1 MKVSSRFIVFSTLFT
16 ILILAA
22 ILAGLRLNRFTA
34 AYDDEARFLMLAESL
49 RFRGRYD
56 LFDGSEHQFPP
67 GAPALFALVMLLTG
81 TGQPLHTA
89 ILPAKTA
96 VLLLYLPTLVLLY
109 GLLAAQ
115 APRWVALA
123 TTAAM
128 AVNPLLTA
136 LAVEPMS
143 DVPFVAASVLSLWLL
158 QRATAGASRGL
169 ALPLAAGL
177 ATGWAMTIRLPGIVL
192 VPVGALGFLLRRQQA
207 ETVFDRRRLAQAAVF
222 VVAAL
227 LCLAPWWLY
236 NRFDPTQQAETFASR
251 SGYLEALTTVD
262 LYSPQAAT
270 ATLGDIGGRLLLNVR
285 LYGLGLSLFLFDRPW
300 RQLPLAGL
308 ESRFGELDGL
318 FSLLLAGLIALGL
331 WEGWRRRGWLLL
343 LYTVGMQAVVLVWP
357 YYQQRYVLPLLPF
370 YGFYLFLGLD
380 RLYRAATVAAP
391 RLSRAGLTLFL
402 AGILVFPAAANVST
416 GLYLAS
422 LRRAPDIAAY
432 YRGQSEQWA
441 TYFAAAC
448 WLAERTATGPTPT
461 VMARKPYLLYLY
473 FDLPTHGF
481 PATADPAV
489 WRSYL
494 TEHNVQYVIEDA
506 FTWSDVTD
514 RFLRPVLDAD
524 PAAFVL
530 VYETEPPTTRVWRF
544 VGAVAPVPSP

>member
-1 MKVSSRFIVFSTLFT
+1 MKVSSRFVVFSTLFT

-96 VLLLYLPTLVLLY
+96 VLLFYLLTLVLLY
-109 GLLAAQ
+109 ALLVKQ
-115 APRWVALA
+115 GPRWVALA
-123 TTAAM
+123 TVAAM

-143 DVPFVAASVLSLWLL
+143 DVPYVAASVLSLWLL

-169 ALPLAAGL
+169 VLPLAAGL
-177 ATGWAMTIRLPGIVL
+177 ATGWAATIRLPGIVL
-192 VPVGALGFLLRRQQA
+192 VPVGALGFLLRRRQT
-207 ETVFDRRRLAQAAVF
+207 ETVSDRRRLTQAAVF
-222 VVAAL
+222 VLAAL

-236 NRFDPTQQAETFASR
+236 NRFDPTQQAETLASQ

-318 FSLLLAGLIALGL
+318 FSLLLAGLMALGL
-331 WEGWRRRGWLLL
+331 WEGWRRGWLLL

-370 YGFYLFLGLD
+370 YAFYLFLGLD
-380 RLYRAATVAAP
+380 RLYRAAAVAAP

-402 AGILVFPAAANVST
+402 AGILVFPAAANIST

-422 LRRAPDIAAY
+422 LRRAPDIVAY

-441 TYFAAAC
+441 TYFAAAR
-448 WLAERTATGPTPT
+448 WLAAQTAAGPTPT

-473 FDLPTHGF
+473 FGLPTHGF

-524 PAAFVL
+524 PAAFVP

>member
-1 MKVSSRFIVFSTLFT
+1 MKVSSRFVVFSTLFT

-67 GAPALFALVMLLTG
+67 GAPAFFALVMLLTG
-81 TGQPLHTA
+81 TGRPLHTA
-89 ILPAKTA
+89 ILPTKTA
-96 VLLLYLPTLVLLY
+96 VLFLHLSALALLYA
-109 GLLAAQ
+109 LLAKQ
-115 APRWVALA
+115 GPRWVALA
-123 TTAAM
+123 TVAAT

-143 DVPFVAASVLSLWLL
+143 DVPYVAASILSLWLL
-158 QRATAGASRGL
+158 QRATAEISRGPV
-169 ALPLAAGL
+169 LPAAAGL
-177 ATGWAMTIRLPGIVL
+177 AAGWAATIRLPGIVL
-192 VPVGALGFLLRRQQA
+192 VPVGALGFLLRRRQT
-207 ETVFDRRRLAQAAVF
+207 ETVSDRRRLTQAAVF
-222 VVAAL
+222 ALAAL

-236 NRFDPTQQAETFASR
+236 NRFDPTQRAEMLAGR

-285 LYGLGLSLFLFDRPW
+285 LYGFGLSLFLFDQPW
-300 RQLPLAGL
+300 RQLPLARL

-318 FSLLLAGLIALGL
+318 FSLLLAGLMALGL

-370 YGFYLFLGLD
+370 YAFYLFLGLD
-380 RLYRAATVAAP
+380 RLYRTAAVAAP

-402 AGILVFPAAANVST
+402 AGLLVFPAAANVST

-422 LRRAPDIAAY
+422 LRRAPDIVAY

-441 TYFAAAC
+441 TYFAAAR
-448 WLAERTATGPTPT
+448 WLAAQTAAGPTPT

-473 FDLPTHGF
+473 FGLPTHGF

-524 PAAFVL
+524 PAAFVP